1 MSKPRQKASKT
12 KLKTMS
18 QISAAEAQR
27 LFHAVMGRGDHALT
41 FPKYIP
47 AKEFLECYKL
57 HVEVECLKLNA
68 EALSAGIISKRSRAS
83 TLEELEVGSAQ
94 AKGDVSEV
102 SKTLTEKELQS
113 YKLSRREWQI
123 IGLFRE
129 NRSIRDKEIA
139 TILNINK
146 VRTVSSHLANLFR
159 KFGVNNR
166 TELAAKL
173 PPLPPSNTPKP

>member
-41 FPKYIP
+41 FPKHVP

-57 HVEVECLKLNA
+57 LVEVECLKLNA
-68 EALSAGIISKRSRAS
+68 EALSAGIISKRSPES
-83 TLEELEVGSAQ
+83 TLEELEAGSAR

-102 SKTLTEKELQS
+102 FKTLTEKELQS
-113 YKLSRREWQI
+113 HKLSRREWQI

-129 NRSIRDKEIA
+129 NRNIRDKEIA
-139 TILNINK
+139 AILHIESL
-146 VRTVSSHLANLFR
+146 RTVSAHLANLYR
-159 KFGVNNR
+159 IFGVKNR

-173 PPLPPSNTPKP
+173 PPLPPSNHT